1 MTKQTDAHEYE
12 DVIAEMRTRGP
23 EKLGHMSGWV
33 WIDDP
38 KRLAFT
44 LARYKFVSKMFAGL
58 DRVLEVGCAD
68 GFGSRIVAQA
78 VGKLTAVDFD
88 AKLLESAESIAN
100 DRYQIEFRCH
110 DMLKAPVEG
119 HFNGAYSMD
128 VLEHIDARDEHRFLA
143 NLTASLD
150 RHGTAI
156 IGTPSLEL
164 QAYASKYS
172 KTRAHQL
179 QNAI

>member
-1 MTKQTDAHEYE
+1 
-12 DVIAEMRTRGP
+12 
-23 EKLGHMSGWV
+23 MSGWV

-88 AKLLESAESIAN
+88 AKLLESA
-100 DRYQIEFRCH
+100 D
-110 DMLKAPVEG
+110 
-119 HFNGAYSMD
+119 
-128 VLEHIDARDEHRFLA
+128 
-143 NLTASLD
+143 
-150 RHGTAI
+150 
-156 IGTPSLEL
+156 
-164 QAYASKYS
+164 
-172 KTRAHQL
+172 
-179 QNAI
+179 